1 MARYI
6 ILTNQNNFYKIA
18 ASDELKDYFM
28 NIPNSYVSK
37 TMSETDF
44 IEVKTEQKNVA
55 SVSGDTVTYFSCMGE
70 PSLPTAFTKEQL
82 QSYIN
87 NHIRPVLD
95 NVIENQPNHPLINDI
110 NTYNNYLTSLNFD
123 SLSYPINGPWEKY
136 CYDNN
141 ITFVSLSEI

>member
-28 NIPNSYVSK
+28 NIPESYISK

-44 IEVKTEQKNVA
+44 MEVKTEQKNVNT
-55 SVSGDTVTYFSCMGE
+55 VSGDTVTYFSCMGV
-70 PSLPTAFTKEQL
+70 PDMPTTLTKEQL
-82 QSYIN
+82 QSYVN
-87 NHIRPVLD
+87 DHVRPVLD

-123 SLSYPINGPWEKY
+123 SLSYPINGTWEKY